1 MERKQKFV
9 YRTKNR
15 YKIFIKIIVPALLT
29 GMLFS
34 CSNNL
39 EEIKEV
45 TSKSDGPD
53 EITEGVIMLFTDMGK
68 SKLKL
73 ESPLVY
79 RFLEMEK
86 MKILI

>member
-1 MERKQKFV
+1 
-9 YRTKNR
+9 
-15 YKIFIKIIVPALLT
+15 
-29 GMLFS
+29 MLFS

-45 TSKSDGPD
+45 ISKSDGPD
-53 EITEGVIMLFTDMGK
+53 EITEGVVMLFTDMGK

-79 RFLEMEK
+79 RFLDVEK
-86 MKILI
+86 IILQLNV